1 MSFYGDFY
9 IGVDLGKKR
18 DYTAIA
24 ILVKESDKLK
34 LVFMK
39 RFKLGTEYASVIGY
53 LKVLNEK
60 LRSIK
65 KIVVDETGA
74 EYFVEDLRKT
84 VNAPVEGVILT
95 MQMKEEVLGNL
106 KALMENKRLA
116 IPYDA
121 DLLAELNAERFE
133 LTKTGHIQFSH
144 PEGTH
149 DDMLWALALA
159 AYGAERLK
167 ETEKKQSTVEPFTI
181 SF

>member
-1 MSFYGDFY
+1 MSFIGEFY

-18 DYTAIA
+18 DYTAVA
-24 ILVKESDKLK
+24 ILAKENDKLK

-53 LKVLNEK
+53 LKVLSEK
-60 LRSIK
+60 LKKIE
-65 KIVVDETGA
+65 KIVVDQTGA
-74 EYFVEDLRKT
+74 EYFVEDLQKT

-95 MQMKEEVLGNL
+95 MPKKAEVMGNL
-106 KALMENKRLA
+106 KTLMENKRLA

-121 DLLAELNAERFE
+121 ELIAELNAERFE
-133 LTKTGHIQFSH
+133 LTKSGQIQFSH

-149 DDMLWALALA
+149 DDRLWALALA

-167 ETEKKQSTVEPFTI
+167 ETEKAQSKVEPVTV